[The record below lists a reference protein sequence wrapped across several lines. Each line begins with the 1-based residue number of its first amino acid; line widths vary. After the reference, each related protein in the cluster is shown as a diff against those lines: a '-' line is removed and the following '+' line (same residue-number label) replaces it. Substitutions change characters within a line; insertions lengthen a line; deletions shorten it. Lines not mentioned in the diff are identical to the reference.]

1 MIREIDLENNI
12 PKEAKKSSVYS
23 SCVTVDYVYKI
34 RIAGQQCMRVRG
46 ASLSGGF
53 STTPVRDRVII
64 GLDRGSGLGCS
75 LVGFSVVSGMMRRW
89 LRFLRISP
97 AAVRTM

>member
-23 SCVTVDYVYKI
+23 SCVTIDYVYKI

-46 ASLSGGF
+46 A
-53 STTPVRDRVII
+53 
-64 GLDRGSGLGCS
+64 CK
-75 LVGFSVVSGMMRRW
+75 
-89 LRFLRISP
+89 
-97 AAVRTM
+97 